1 MDRASAA
8 PNLSGYSPLVGKSK
22 SYYELLVKKLFSIRS
37 FLNKI
42 NADVETEV
50 IKGQLFRIRAGWNIA
65 NVCGNLRIVISIA
78 AETPWEYHAKFYPPL
93 MHIRVRH
100 MIKSCH
106 ITSKTTYFCLKGTYE
121 SHRTGPQIH

>member
-22 SYYELLVKKLFSIRS
+22 SYYEAVKKLFSIRS

-50 IKGQLFRIRAGWNIA
+50 IKGQLFRIRAG
-65 NVCGNLRIVISIA
+65 
-78 AETPWEYHAKFYPPL
+78 
-93 MHIRVRH
+93 
-100 MIKSCH
+100 
-106 ITSKTTYFCLKGTYE
+106 
-121 SHRTGPQIH
+121 